1 MNNFSSIMNTISSSD
16 LVMVSASYRG
26 RTIATIKST
35 GFNSFADVLRAIRQH
50 VGSIVGLV
58 NLRLRN
64 ASRGWLENRSVF
76 IRPQQP
82 GVQLTFQF

>member
-1 MNNFSSIMNTISSSD
+1 MNTISSSD
-16 LVMVSASYRG
+16 LVLVSASYRG

-35 GFNSFADVLRAIRQH
+35 GFSSFSDILRAIRQQF
-50 VGSIVGLV
+50 GTIVGLV

-64 ASRGWLENRSVF
+64 ATRGWLENRSVF